1 LIRVTLYYLDGVGD
15 VSEVREA
22 LASLQ
27 AEIPHQLLEID
38 ISEDSAL
45 EKAYGS
51 RVPVVEV
58 GSYTLNAPF
67 SEIDLRVSL
76 GAARDSS
83 DRSEDASA
91 TSGDKSATSG
101 YKSATSGDKAAT
113 SGDKSA
119 TSGDKS
125 ATSGNKS
132 ATSGDKSATSGD
144 KSATSG
150 EKAATSGDTSTTSGD
165 KSAASGEKSATG
177 SQAWG
182 MRMNRGVRY
191 FSRHWLAAFSLVV
204 LLYAGLPFMAPT
216 LMKVGAT
223 GPARVIYTL
232 YSPFCHQFAFRSFFL
247 FGPQAAY
254 PRELAGTDLVS
265 YGEAT
270 GLDEGDVIAARRY
283 VGDETVGYKA
293 ALCERDI
300 GIYVGILV
308 AGLVYGFIRN
318 RRGVK
323 PLPLKFWFL
332 LGIVPIA
339 LDGGTQ
345 LISQL
350 GIFPFPARES
360 TPLLRTATGLLF
372 GAMNI
377 WMAYP
382 HVDQAMKDTNQT
394 TSAKIA
400 IAEQRAEQIS
410 DPGA

>member
-83 DRSEDASA
+83 DRSEDA
-91 TSGDKSATSG
+91 
-101 YKSATSGDKAAT
+101 
-113 SGDKSA
+113 
-119 TSGDKS
+119 
-125 ATSGNKS
+125 
-132 ATSGDKSATSGD
+132 SATSGD

>member
-1 LIRVTLYYLDGVGD
+1 MIGATLYYLDGVGD
-15 VSEVREA
+15 VEQVREV

-27 AEIPHQLLEID
+27 EEIPHQLLEID

-45 EKAYGS
+45 EEEYGS

-67 SEIDLRVSL
+67 SETDLKVAL
-76 GAARDSS
+76 GAARDSL
-83 DRSEDASA
+83 DRSDGSSDPAAASDEASGNSA
-91 TSGDKSATSG
+91 TSSPKS
-101 YKSATSGDKAAT
+101 SAR
-113 SGDKSA
+113 
-119 TSGDKS
+119 
-125 ATSGNKS
+125 
-132 ATSGDKSATSGD
+132 
-144 KSATSG
+144 
-150 EKAATSGDTSTTSGD
+150 
-165 KSAASGEKSATG
+165 
-177 SQAWG
+177 SQTWG
-182 MRMNRGVRY
+182 MRMNRGVRF
-191 FSRHWLAAFSLVV
+191 FSRHWLAAFSLVI

-270 GLDEGDVIAARRY
+270 GLDEGDVIVARRY
-283 VGDETVGYKA
+283 VGDETVGYKT

-318 RRGVK
+318 RRTVK
-323 PLPLKFWFL
+323 PLPLRYWFL

-339 LDGGTQ
+339 LDGGSQ

-350 GIFPFPARES
+350 GVFPFPARES
-360 TPLLRTATGLLF
+360 TPILRTATGLLF
-372 GAMNI
+372 GAMNV

-382 HVDQAMKDTNQT
+382 HVDQAMKDTNKT

-400 IAEQRAEQIS
+400 VAEQRAEQIS
-410 DPGA
+410 EPSV

>member
-1 LIRVTLYYLDGVGD
+1 MIRATLYYLDGVGD
-15 VSEVREA
+15 IKQVREV

-27 AEIPHQLLEID
+27 EEIPHQLLEID
-38 ISEDSAL
+38 ISEDFAL
-45 EKAYGS
+45 EEEYGS

-67 SEIDLRVSL
+67 SETDLKVAL
-76 GAARDSS
+76 GAARDSL
-83 DRSEDASA
+83 DRSDGSSDPAAAPDEASGNSA
-91 TSGDKSATSG
+91 TSRQKPSAR
-101 YKSATSGDKAAT
+101 
-113 SGDKSA
+113 
-119 TSGDKS
+119 
-125 ATSGNKS
+125 
-132 ATSGDKSATSGD
+132 
-144 KSATSG
+144 
-150 EKAATSGDTSTTSGD
+150 
-165 KSAASGEKSATG
+165 
-177 SQAWG
+177 SQTWG
-182 MRMNRGVRY
+182 MRMNRGVRF
-191 FSRHWLAAFSLVV
+191 FSRHWLAAFSLVI

-247 FGPQAAY
+247 FGPQAVY

-283 VGDETVGYKA
+283 VGDETVGYKT

-318 RRGVK
+318 RRNVK
-323 PLPLKFWFL
+323 PLPLKYWFL

-350 GIFPFPARES
+350 GVFPFPARES
-360 TPLLRTATGLLF
+360 TPFLRTATGLLF
-372 GAMNI
+372 GAMNV

-382 HVDQAMKDTNQT
+382 HVDQAMKDTNKT

-400 IAEQRAEQIS
+400 VAEQRAEQIS
-410 DPGA
+410 EPSV

>member
-1 LIRVTLYYLDGVGD
+1 MIRVTLYYLDGVGD

-101 YKSATSGDKAAT
+101 YKSATSGDISATSVDKAAT
-113 SGDKSA
+113 SGDKA
-119 TSGDKS
+119 AKSGDKA
-125 ATSGNKS
+125 ATSDNKS
-132 ATSGDKSATSGD
+132 ATSGDI
-144 KSATSG
+144 SATSG
-150 EKAATSGDTSTTSGD
+150 EKA
-165 KSAASGEKSATG
+165 ATG

-410 DPGA
+410 DAGA

>member
-1 LIRVTLYYLDGVGD
+1 MIRATLYYLDGVGD
-15 VSEVREA
+15 VEQVRKA
-22 LASLQ
+22 LASIQ
-27 AEIPHQLLEID
+27 EEIPHELLEID
-38 ISEDSAL
+38 VSRDAAL
-45 EKAYGS
+45 EQEYGS

-58 GSYTLNAPF
+58 GAYTLNAPF
-67 SEIDLRVSL
+67 KEIDLRVAF
-76 GAARDSS
+76 GAAKDAA
-83 DRSEDASA
+83 DRSDGPRDHPADHVSDGLSDHASA
-91 TSGDKSATSG
+91 PDEAN
-101 YKSATSGDKAAT
+101 
-113 SGDKSA
+113 
-119 TSGDKS
+119 
-125 ATSGNKS
+125 GNP
-132 ATSGDKSATSGD
+132 A
-144 KSATSG
+144 
-150 EKAATSGDTSTTSGD
+150 
-165 KSAASGEKSATG
+165 AASQT
-177 SQAWG
+177 WG
-182 MRMNRGVRY
+182 IRMNRGVRY

-204 LLYAGLPFMAPT
+204 LVYAGLPFMAPT

-283 VGDETVGYKA
+283 VGDETVGYKT

-308 AGLVYGFIRN
+308 AGLMYGVIRN
-318 RRGVK
+318 RRSVK
-323 PLPLKFWFL
+323 PLPLKYWFL

-360 TPLLRTATGLLF
+360 TPFLRTATGLLF
-372 GAMNI
+372 GAMNV

-382 HVDQAMKDTNQT
+382 HVNEAMKDTNKT
-394 TSAKIA
+394 TATKIA
-400 IAEQRAEQIS
+400 VAEQRFKQIS
-410 DPGA
+410 E

>member
-1 LIRVTLYYLDGVGD
+1 
-15 VSEVREA
+15 
-22 LASLQ
+22 
-27 AEIPHQLLEID
+27 
-38 ISEDSAL
+38 
-45 EKAYGS
+45 
-51 RVPVVEV
+51 
-58 GSYTLNAPF
+58 
-67 SEIDLRVSL
+67 
-76 GAARDSS
+76 
-83 DRSEDASA
+83 
-91 TSGDKSATSG
+91 
-101 YKSATSGDKAAT
+101 
-113 SGDKSA
+113 
-119 TSGDKS
+119 
-125 ATSGNKS
+125 
-132 ATSGDKSATSGD
+132 
-144 KSATSG
+144 
-150 EKAATSGDTSTTSGD
+150 
-165 KSAASGEKSATG
+165 
-177 SQAWG
+177 
-182 MRMNRGVRY
+182 MNRGVRF

-204 LLYAGLPFMAPT
+204 LVYAGLPFVAPT

-283 VGDETVGYKA
+283 VGDETVGYKT

-308 AGLVYGFIRN
+308 AGLVYGVIRN
-318 RRGVK
+318 RRGVN
-323 PLPLKFWFL
+323 PLPLKYWFL

-360 TPLLRTATGLLF
+360 TPFLRTATGLLF

-382 HVDQAMKDTNQT
+382 HVDQAMKETHAT
-394 TSAKIA
+394 TATKIA
-400 IAEQRAEQIS
+400 VAEQRSEQAS
-410 DPGA
+410 EPDS